1 MPRTLYF
8 SGVEPYSQHLK
19 FCEKSL
25 AGAGLGELQLELEL
39 ELRV

>member
-8 SGVEPYSQHLK
+8 SGVEPYSQQIK
-19 FCEKSL
+19 FSEKSL
-25 AGAGLGELQLELEL
+25 AGAGLGELQLQL